1 MVTAIV
7 VDQSSLIALEI
18 RLELEAA
25 GVHVLEMVTDGATAV
40 ERALALRP
48 TLMTVDLV
56 LPRLSGLQVVGALRR
71 HGLATKVIVVSA
83 VSAQASIVA
92 AKEAGVSHYMLKPVA
107 RTRLRELATALTSSI
122 RPMAQAA
129 R

>member
-1 MVTAIV
+1 LLTAIV

-25 GVHVLEMVTDGATAV
+25 GIQVLEMVSDGATAV

-71 HGLATKVIVVSA
+71 HGLASKVVVVSA
-83 VSAQASIVA
+83 VSAQTSILA
-92 AKEAGVSHYMLKPVA
+92 AKDAGVSHYMLKPVS
-107 RTRLRELATALTSSI
+107 RTRLRELGMALVGPS
-122 RPMAQAA
+122 RPLAQVA